1 MTSEGFWSCLRL
13 CLSGHTGRMG
23 CGHRKHRK
31 IKDHLR
37 KHFGSRVSFLS
48 SISNS
53 RGSWVCTPLNSKRVL
68 QKPSK
73 VCRVFSSW
81 QLSPAFHCKNPMG
94 LQCFFYCLHH
104 SLWWTAAWFQP
115 QDLPEVLPM
124 AMSTTEPSQPAW
136 SKPIKTIQLNARK
149 FIIPEVMWQAAAGR
163 KEARWYPTWQNTHGD
178 PLPLWTG
185 YLPTWAP
192 VKRPTMVT
200 AHRLQN
206 IANSWRK
213 GTLVA
218 ALAPSELFF
227 APIHSYQPEL
237 TSSCCSCCM
246 LNNPAEGAK
255 IFVLLEMAP
264 SIALLSHSS
273 TQPSISFCSTKLPGF
288 PLCSTMPGK
297 SWGLTLS
304 PGGSEWI
311 SISIS
316 HNYSYIIFEN
326 PTIHHCTW
334 ENGGCWRALLAC
346 ALTTWPFFARS
357 TADMQRWTSPV
368 CNSKDRQC
376 VHNALQ
382 IRMIYVPL
390 NRDMSLLT
398 CELERRLEGGGCHGK
413 CHADPVSATTK
424 CQYCKSDSATQ
435 NDQNAEWKWSS

>member
-1 MTSEGFWSCLRL
+1 
-13 CLSGHTGRMG
+13 
-23 CGHRKHRK
+23 
-31 IKDHLR
+31 
-37 KHFGSRVSFLS
+37 
-48 SISNS
+48 
-53 RGSWVCTPLNSKRVL
+53 
-68 QKPSK
+68 
-73 VCRVFSSW
+73 
-81 QLSPAFHCKNPMG
+81 MG
-94 LQCFFYCLHH
+94 LQCFFDCLHH
-104 SLWWTAAWFQP
+104 SLRWTAAWFQP
-115 QDLPEVLPM
+115 QDLPEVLLPM

-163 KEARWYPTWQNTHGD
+163 KEARWYPTWQTHSRW
-178 PLPLWTG
+178 PAASMNRLSANMSP
-185 YLPTWAP
+185 
-192 VKRPTMVT
+192 KRPTMVT

-218 ALAPSELFF
+218 ALAASELSF
-227 APIHSYQPEL
+227 APIHSQPEL

-246 LNNPAEGAK
+246 LNNPSEGAK
-255 IFVLLEMAP
+255 IFVLLKMAP

-273 TQPSISFCSTKLPGF
+273 TQPSISFCSAKLPGF

-326 PTIHHCTW
+326 PAIHHCTW
-334 ENGGCWRALLAC
+334 KSGGCWRALLAC

-357 TADMQRWTSPV
+357 TAEMQRWTSPV

-390 NRDMSLLT
+390 YRDMSLLT
-398 CELERRLEGGGCHGK
+398 CELERGLEGGGCHGK

-424 CQYCKSDSATQ
+424 CQYCKRLQ
-435 NDQNAEWKWSS
+435 KWLCNAECRMKMIFLVVFSTPIGSYHSSLHAPVWSCEIHIREAMRYQGGPCGSRWEPLFYIDGCESKLCMERSAVFRTYGTKGLRNCSCSGPLGCDEI